1 MSCLEN
7 RREEEERSKVN
18 GPLDNNNI
26 VITGNNTI
34 HILSNFAIPTMIRYF
49 SKTETAIDNVVIQST
64 IEDCVQAALVAR
76 FDSRLFQKK
85 KQ

>member
-1 MSCLEN
+1 MGRL
-7 RREEEERSKVN
+7 
-18 GPLDNNNI
+18 
-26 VITGNNTI
+26 ITI
-34 HILSNFAIPTMIRYF
+34 ILSLQAITLYIFSPTNFAIPTMIRYF